1 MRITGWSVHGLCV
14 HELDEA
20 AEPPAADDTR
30 PGHPAAL
37 VRQVADRL
45 RGGLPP
51 TPARNPSGGWL
62 FLGWGQSVA
71 LDRVPGPALLS
82 RLAALRSFG
91 HLPSAPATPPAWDLH
106 RPRDWPAR
114 DGTRRLI
121 EDTLAPGRVAEAL
134 R

>member
-1 MRITGWSVHGLCV
+1 MTGWSVHGLCV
-14 HELDEA
+14 HGLDEA

-51 TPARNPSGGWL
+51 T
-62 FLGWGQSVA
+62 
-71 LDRVPGPALLS
+71 
-82 RLAALRSFG
+82 LRPFG
-91 HLPSAPATPPAWDLH
+91 HLPSAPASLPAAALPAWDLH
-106 RPRDWPAR
+106 RPRDWPAL
-114 DGTRRLI
+114 DDTRRLI
-121 EDTLAPGRVAEAL
+121 EDTLAPGRVAGAL